1 MLNSL
6 SFENHILQLVTKP
19 MPNTTIEDIAAG
31 ITAALISKLQEQ
43 TLGAT
48 PVTTNVTA
56 DKVDKVDKVE
66 QPVVSNYDDKYFD
79 KLAEKYIDFT
89 YNNPT
94 IYHVVDHFKRQLK
107 DAGFEYLP
115 EPESWSDIK
124 PGKYFT
130 TRNGSSLVAFVV
142 GKNWKP
148 VKGFGAVGSHIDSLT
163 TILKPVSKKDNVDGY
178 ELLGIAPYAGTLGNL
193 WWDRDLGIGGR
204 LLVKDSKGKV
214 SQHLVDS
221 TPHPIAHIPTL
232 APHFGDPA
240 VGPFNT
246 ETKAVPVIGFS
257 QGKED
262 DPVPTEAEKRAPLY
276 GKHPLKLLRY
286 IAKKA
291 NVGVE
296 SISQWDL
303 QLFDVQKGTKGGLN
317 NEFIFAPRVDDRVCS
332 FAALNGLID
341 ATKEELKDDN
351 SSFTIVALYDNEEI
365 GSLTRAGA
373 RGGLLELVVE
383 RVVASKHYNPD
394 EVATQDKLR
403 LVYANSIILSADVNH
418 LLNPNFKE
426 VYLENHSPVPNKG
439 VAIALDPN
447 GHFATDS
454 IGLAFV
460 EALAHRNKDELQYF
474 QIRNDARSGGSI
486 GPAISS
492 ATGVRTIDLGIP
504 QLSMHSIRATVGSK
518 DIGLG
523 TKFFTGF
530 FQNWRSTYDEF
541 VDL

>member
-1 MLNSL
+1 M
-6 SFENHILQLVTKP
+6 
-19 MPNTTIEDIAAG
+19 
-31 ITAALISKLQEQ
+31 
-43 TLGAT
+43 
-48 PVTTNVTA
+48 
-56 DKVDKVDKVE
+56 
-66 QPVVSNYDDKYFD
+66 
-79 KLAEKYIDFT
+79 
-89 YNNPT
+89 
-94 IYHVVDHFKRQLK
+94 
-107 DAGFEYLP
+107 
-115 EPESWSDIK
+115 
-124 PGKYFT
+124 
-130 TRNGSSLVAFVV
+130 
-142 GKNWKP
+142 
-148 VKGFGAVGSHIDSLT
+148 
-163 TILKPVSKKDNVDGY
+163 
-178 ELLGIAPYAGTLGNL
+178 
-193 WWDRDLGIGGR
+193 
-204 LLVKDSKGKV
+204 
-214 SQHLVDS
+214 
-221 TPHPIAHIPTL
+221 
-232 APHFGDPA
+232 
-240 VGPFNT
+240 
-246 ETKAVPVIGFS
+246 
-257 QGKED
+257 
-262 DPVPTEAEKRAPLY
+262 
-276 GKHPLKLLRY
+276 KLLRY

>member
-1 MLNSL
+1 MSDTT
-6 SFENHILQLVTKP
+6 IDDLVT
-19 MPNTTIEDIAAG
+19 G
-31 ITAALISKLQEQ
+31 ITAALISRLQQQDVVQTRTNANDEKIEQ
-43 TLGAT
+43 T
-48 PVTTNVTA
+48 
-56 DKVDKVDKVE
+56 
-66 QPVVSNYDDKYFD
+66 VSNYNAEYFD
-79 KLAEKYIDFT
+79 KLAERYIEFT

-115 EPESWSDIK
+115 EPESWSEVR

-130 TRNGSSLVAFVV
+130 TRNGSSLVAFVI
-142 GKNWKP
+142 GKDWKP
-148 VKGFGAVGSHIDSLT
+148 SKGFGAVGAHIDSLT
-163 TILKPVSKKDNVDGY
+163 TVLKPVSKKDKVDGY
-178 ELLGIAPYAGTLGNL
+178 ELLGIAPYAGTLNNL

-232 APHFGDPA
+232 APHFGEPA

-257 QGKED
+257 QGED
-262 DPVPTEAEKRAPLY
+262 PEPTEAEKRAPLY
-276 GKHPLKLLRY
+276 GKHSLKLLRY

-291 NVGVE
+291 NVSVE

-332 FAALNGLID
+332 FAALNGLINA
-341 ATKEELKDDN
+341 ATQKELEDD
-351 SSFTIVALYDNEEI
+351 SFSIVALYDNEEI

-373 RGGLLELVVE
+373 RGGILELVVE
-383 RVVASKHYNPD
+383 RVVASEYYNPD
-394 EVATQDKLR
+394 GLSVQDKVR
-403 LVYANSIILSADVNH
+403 LIYANSIILSADVNH

-426 VYLENHSPVPNKG
+426 VYLEKHETVPNKG
-439 VAIALDPN
+439 VSIALDPN

-460 EALAHRNKDELQYF
+460 ESLAKANKDELQYF
-474 QIRNDARSGGSI
+474 QIRNDTRSGGSI

-504 QLSMHSIRATVGSK
+504 QLSMHSIRATLGSK

-530 FQNWRSTYDEF
+530 FQNWRSTYDKF
-541 VDL
+541 ADL